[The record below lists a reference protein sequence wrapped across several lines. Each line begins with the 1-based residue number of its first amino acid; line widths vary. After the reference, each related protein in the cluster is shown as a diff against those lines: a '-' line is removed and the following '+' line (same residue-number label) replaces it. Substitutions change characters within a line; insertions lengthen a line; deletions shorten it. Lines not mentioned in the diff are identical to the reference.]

1 MKRRAIVAVGFILVV
16 AACGGAG
23 TATSTT
29 VTETSTTSGEPVST
43 TQADETQVDQSQ
55 PDGLAAQA
63 GDLVSV
69 HYIGTL
75 DDGTVFDE
83 SRPRGSTLDFTVG
96 GGQMIAGFDAGVV
109 GMEVGDT
116 RTVGIAPEDAYGL
129 KSDAAIFEISRDQ
142 ADGDFE
148 IGDQV
153 VLGSGQSGVVVAL
166 TDTTITV
173 DANPRLAGETLTF
186 EIEMMAINRPA
197 S

>member
-1 MKRRAIVAVGFILVV
+1 MKRRAIVAVGFTLVV
-16 AACGGAG
+16 AACGSS
-23 TATSTT
+23 TATTTT
-29 VTETSTTSGEPVST
+29 VGEISTTSGEPVST

-55 PDGLAAQA
+55 ADGLAAQA

-75 DDGTVFDE
+75 NDGTVFDE

-109 GMEVGDT
+109 GMEVGVT
-116 RTVGIAPEDAYGL
+116 RTVVIAPEDAYGL
-129 KSDAAIFEISRDQ
+129 KSDAAIIEISRDQ
-142 ADGDFE
+142 ADGEFE

-153 VLGSGQSGVVVAL
+153 VLGNGQSGVVVAL
-166 TDTTITV
+166 TDTAITV

-186 EIEMMAINRPA
+186 EIEMMAIDRPA

>member
-1 MKRRAIVAVGFILVV
+1 MKRRVIVAVGFTLLV
-16 AACGGAG
+16 AACGGTE
-23 TATSTT
+23 TATTATIS
-29 VTETSTTSGEPVST
+29 ETSTTSGEPVST
-43 TQADETQVDQSQ
+43 IQADEPQTDQSQ
-55 PDGLAAQA
+55 ADGLAAQA

-75 DDGTVFDE
+75 NDGTVFDE

-109 GMEVGDT
+109 GMEVGVT
-116 RTVGIAPEDAYGL
+116 RTVVIAPEDAYGL
-129 KSDAAIFEISRDQ
+129 KSDAAIIEISRDQ
-142 ADGDFE
+142 ADGEFE

-153 VLGSGQSGVVVAL
+153 VLGNGQSGVVVAL
-166 TDTTITV
+166 TDTAITV

-186 EIEMMAINRPA
+186 EIEMMAIDRPA

>member
-1 MKRRAIVAVGFILVV
+1 MKRRAIVAVGFTMFV

-29 VTETSTTSGEPVST
+29 VTETSFTLGEPVST

-55 PDGLAAQA
+55 PDGRAAQA

-75 DDGTVFDE
+75 GDGTVFDE

-116 RTVGIAPEDAYGL
+116 RTVVIAPEDAYGL

-153 VLGSGQSGVVVAL
+153 VLGNGQSGVVVAL

>member
-1 MKRRAIVAVGFILVV
+1 MKRSAIVMVGFALLV
-16 AACGGAG
+16 AACGDSS
-23 TATSTT
+23 ATSTT
-29 VTETSTTSGEPVST
+29 ASEPSTTLGEPVST
-43 TQADETQVDQSQ
+43 TQADEIEAEQ
-55 PDGLAAQA
+55 PQEDGFAAQA

-75 DDGTVFDE
+75 DDGSVFDE

-116 RTVGIAPEDAYGL
+116 RTVVIAPEDAYGL
-129 KSDAAIFEISRDQ
+129 KSDAAIFDISRDQ
-142 ADGDFE
+142 ADGDFD

-153 VLGSGQSGVVVAL
+153 VLGNGQSGVVVAVN
-166 TDTTITV
+166 DTTITV

-186 EIEMMAINRPA
+186 EIEMMAIDRP
-197 S
+197 SS